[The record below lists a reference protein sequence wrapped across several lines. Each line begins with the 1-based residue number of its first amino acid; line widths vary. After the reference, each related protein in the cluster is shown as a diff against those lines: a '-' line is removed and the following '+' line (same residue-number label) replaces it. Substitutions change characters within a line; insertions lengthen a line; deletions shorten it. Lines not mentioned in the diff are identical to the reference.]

1 MTKPERDK
9 LRQLASE
16 ATPGPWKHD
25 YGNGEVECEHDD
37 YWRMSIV
44 SRASYG
50 RHEEDSWKRPGK
62 LINPNDDCEY
72 IAAVNPSVITQLLDQ
87 LDEYEEALKEIA
99 GPAIT
104 MSGEINLTNQEIE
117 LFRRS
122 EARAVLDKFK
132 ERE

>member
-87 LDEYEEALKEIA
+87 LDEYEKALQFYVESAPLTVAIDGVVKYDDNGKIAKEALY
-99 GPAIT
+99 G
-104 MSGEINLTNQEIE
+104 Q
-117 LFRRS
+117 R
-122 EARAVLDKFK
+122 DKV
-132 ERE
+132 